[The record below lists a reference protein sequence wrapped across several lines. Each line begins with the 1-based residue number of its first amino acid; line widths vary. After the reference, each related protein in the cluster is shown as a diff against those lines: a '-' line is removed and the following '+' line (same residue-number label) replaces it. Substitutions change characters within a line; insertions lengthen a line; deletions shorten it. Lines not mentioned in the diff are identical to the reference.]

1 MTVVMKQ
8 VQKNAG
14 IKSVLDDL
22 VVAVDGNTNQL
33 LLFDDNYK
41 KVPLLTHLVTY
52 SRTHL
57 FRTPGEGVTAY

>member
-8 VQKNAG
+8 VQKNTG

-22 VVAVDGNTNQL
+22 VVAADSVSSQL

-41 KVPLLTHLVTY
+41 KVQ
-52 SRTHL
+52 
-57 FRTPGEGVTAY
+57 

>member
-14 IKSVLDDL
+14 IKPVLDDL
-22 VVAVDGNTNQL
+22 VVAVDSNSNQL

-41 KVPLLTHLVTY
+41 KVDTFLTCHCNYTLTHII
-52 SRTHL
+52 RCK
-57 FRTPGEGVTAY
+57 G